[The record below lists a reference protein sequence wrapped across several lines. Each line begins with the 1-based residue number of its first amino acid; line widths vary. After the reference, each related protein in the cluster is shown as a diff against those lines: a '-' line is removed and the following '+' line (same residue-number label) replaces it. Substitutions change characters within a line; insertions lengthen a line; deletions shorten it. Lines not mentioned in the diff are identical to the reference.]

1 MDASREG
8 LQTRPAAAPSLVLPF
23 FLAPSHAGGAT
34 NAFAARCVVEHRAI
48 RLPAAGPFRRHA
60 PDGELRVSQDLD
72 VDGHPHHRITRLDEA
87 PRPRSNFRSLNFL
100 SFENRTASRLAPLY
114 FALFVA
120 GQLALLLAFIRVAFK
135 PTWEQHVHAGP
146 AAIVVT
152 LLICSVVLCFGE
164 YLFHRYLLHLETVR
178 FLRSLC
184 RSHLTHHKL
193 TSIRFDA
200 SGRVRSEYPI
210 ADHEHDDQATF
221 PSWALVPFFAFFTP
235 FFAAIAFSFPWIPIL
250 ISGYAAIAIA
260 HFLYEILHAIHHE
273 PYESFWAPRLHRRRT
288 GAFWRWLYGFH
299 LAHHANYR
307 RNLNVAGFYGLPL
320 ADLVFGTYKRPSP
333 LLLDGVAATNA
344 AARALSPQPRWPIAW
359 LDRLAFKRRRRMVQE
374 R

>member
-1 MDASREG
+1 MRSPLDVCSSTGRIAS
-8 LQTRPAAAPSLVLPF
+8 
-23 FLAPSHAGGAT
+23 
-34 NAFAARCVVEHRAI
+34 
-48 RLPAAGPFRRHA
+48 PAAGPFRRDA
-60 PDGELRVSQDLD
+60 PGESPVSQDLD
-72 VDGHPHHRITRLDEA
+72 VDHHQHHRINGFPSGSDSFEHRMADLFPARPAVPARLEA
-87 PRPRSNFRSLNFL
+87 PSRIRSNFRSLNFL
-100 SFENRTASRLAPLY
+100 SFENRAASRLAPLY
-114 FALFVA
+114 FGLFVA
-120 GQLALLLAFIRVAFK
+120 AQLALLLGFIRVAFR
-135 PTWEQHVHAGP
+135 PTWDQHVQAGP
-146 AAIVVT
+146 AAIVGT
-152 LLICSVVLCFGE
+152 LLVCSVVLCFGE
-164 YLFHRYLLHLETVR
+164 YLFHRYLLHFETVR

-184 RSHLTHHKL
+184 SSHLTHHKL

-210 ADHEHDDQATF
+210 TDHEHDDQATF

-273 PYESFWAPRLHRRRT
+273 PYESFWQPRLARRWSGR
-288 GAFWRWLYGFH
+288 GWRWFYGFH

-307 RNLNVAGFYGLPL
+307 CNLNVAGFYGIPL

-344 AARALSPQPRWPIAW
+344 AARALSPQPRRPIAW
-359 LDRLAFKRRRRMVQE
+359 LDRVAFKRRRRMVKE